1 MIIDP
6 VAFRLGLLEIK
17 WYSLSYMFGIVF
29 AYWYIRKIDKYKVFD
44 KESYD
49 SIMSWWVISMI
60 FGGRI
65 GYILFYNLD
74 FYMQFPIEMF
84 KLWNGGMSFHG
95 GLVGIISGMY
105 IFCKRNKINVL
116 SALDLGTCAVPV
128 GIFFGRIA
136 NFINGELY
144 GKVTD
149 IKFGMIFPRSGD
161 SLYRHPSQLYEAF
174 FEGILLFAVM
184 NSLFFFTNIRS
195 SNGMLSALYC
205 VWYGVVRFFIEFLRE
220 PDIQVGYIFF
230 NQLTMGQLLSL
241 FMIIMGFCFVAL
253 AKMQAKSSM

>member
-17 WYSLSYMFGIVF
+17 WYSLSYIFGIVF

-60 FGGRI
+60 LGGRI
-65 GYILFYNLD
+65 GYILLYNLD
-74 FYMQFPIEMF
+74 FYMHFPIEMF

-95 GLVGIISGMY
+95 GFVGIISGMY

-149 IKFGMIFPRSGD
+149 IKFGMVFPGSGD

-174 FEGILLFAVM
+174 FEGILLFIVM
-184 NSLFFFTNIRS
+184 NSLFFFTNIRAS
-195 SNGMLSALYC
+195 SGMLSAVYC

-220 PDIQVGYIFF
+220 PDVQVGYIFF

-241 FMIIMGFCFVAL
+241 FMIVMGFCFMGL
-253 AKMQAKSSM
+253 AKMKAKSSM